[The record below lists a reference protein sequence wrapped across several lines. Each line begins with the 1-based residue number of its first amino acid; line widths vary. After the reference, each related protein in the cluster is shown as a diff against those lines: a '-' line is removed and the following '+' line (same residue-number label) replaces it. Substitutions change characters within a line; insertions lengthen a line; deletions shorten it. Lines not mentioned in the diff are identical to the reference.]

1 MRRIL
6 LPQQELRRYHSNLL
20 HRNAH
25 SRAEQQPF
33 KHSSRTTPPIMANR
47 PSLHSQLAALIK
59 RQPIT
64 ATPETTLRE
73 AVQLMSEHRVGS
85 IIVLEPESGR
95 PIGIF
100 TLRDLLHKVAAKS
113 CDLDQMIMSVMSD
126 TGLQMLNWRSTVYQA
141 ALVMARH
148 GIHHVIV
155 VDAAGKLKGIV
166 SQEDIYELQSGGGK
180 AISGAIRS
188 ARDLD
193 ALIGAAED
201 IRKLALYTLA
211 EGGAAEALTQLISS
225 LNDHLT
231 VRLIELTK
239 QEFPLPKVPWAWIA
253 FGSEGRYE
261 QTLSTDQDNGLV
273 FAAPADQVEATRQAF
288 LPFALEVNK
297 RLDKLGFPL
306 CKGNV
311 MASNPEL
318 CLSLEEW
325 QQRYNGWLRSNS
337 PQALLNATIYFDFR
351 PLYGDES
358 LTDELSA
365 WLNKHVPGANLFLR
379 FMAENAFAVKPPL
392 GLIRD
397 FTFDVSKDFPH
408 SIDLKSYGTRL
419 FVDAARILA
428 LANGVDATGTP
439 ERLRAVAAKGKLSGE
454 DVGAVIEGFQFLQKL
469 RLRVQQE
476 GTPIGLANRVDPE
489 KLNELDRL
497 VLKEAFKQ
505 AKKMQ
510 GRIQID
516 YRL

>member
-1 MRRIL
+1 M
-6 LPQQELRRYHSNLL
+6 N
-20 HRNAH
+20 
-25 SRAEQQPF
+25 
-33 KHSSRTTPPIMANR
+33 PPPSR
-47 PSLHSQLAALIK
+47 PSLHSQLAAMIK

-64 ATPETTLRE
+64 ATPETSLRE

-113 CDLDQMIMSVMSD
+113 CDLDQMVMSVMSD
-126 TGLQMLNWRSTVYQA
+126 SGLQMLNWRSTVYQA

-188 ARDLD
+188 ARDLEG
-193 ALIGAAED
+193 LIAAAED
-201 IRKLALYTLA
+201 IRKLAIRTLA
-211 EGGAAEALTQLISS
+211 EGGAAEGLTQMIST

-239 QEFPLPKVPWAWIA
+239 QDFQLPKVAWAWIA

-261 QTLSTDQDNGLV
+261 QTLSTDQDNGIV
-273 FAAPADQVEATRQAF
+273 FAASPEQAEATRQAF

-297 RLDKLGFPL
+297 RLDTLGFPL

-311 MASNPEL
+311 MASNPQL
-318 CLSLEEW
+318 CLSLDEW

-337 PQALLNATIYFDFR
+337 PQALLDSTIYFDFR
-351 PLYGDES
+351 PIYGDES
-358 LTDELSA
+358 LTDELSE
-365 WLNKHVPGANLFLR
+365 WLRVTYSRCNTVPALYGRRCLR
-379 FMAENAFAVKPPL
+379 TRSPL

-397 FTFDVSKDFPH
+397 FIFDKNPIFPTP
-408 SIDLKSYGTRL
+408 STLRPTARACSSTRH
-419 FVDAARILA
+419 ASSHWPTA
-428 LANGVDATGTP
+428 
-439 ERLRAVAAKGKLSGE
+439 
-454 DVGAVIEGFQFLQKL
+454 
-469 RLRVQQE
+469 
-476 GTPIGLANRVDPE
+476 
-489 KLNELDRL
+489 
-497 VLKEAFKQ
+497 
-505 AKKMQ
+505 
-510 GRIQID
+510 
-516 YRL
+516 

>member
-1 MRRIL
+1 
-6 LPQQELRRYHSNLL
+6 
-20 HRNAH
+20 
-25 SRAEQQPF
+25 
-33 KHSSRTTPPIMANR
+33 MATR
-47 PSLHSQLAALIK
+47 PTLHSQLAAMIK
-59 RQPIT
+59 RKPIT

-73 AVQLMSEHRVGS
+73 AVQMMSEFRVGS
-85 IIVLEPESGR
+85 IIVVEPESGR

-113 CDLDQMIMSVMSD
+113 CDLDQMVMSVMSD
-126 TGLQMLNWRSTVYQA
+126 SGLQMLNWRSTVYQA

-155 VDAAGKLKGIV
+155 VDAAGKLQGIV

-180 AISGAIRS
+180 AISGAIRG
-188 ARDLD
+188 ARDLEG
-193 ALIGAAED
+193 LIAAAED
-201 IRKLALYTLA
+201 IRKLAMRTLA
-211 EGGAAEALTQLISS
+211 EGGAAEGLTQLISS

-231 VRLIELTK
+231 VRLIELTQ
-239 QEFPLPKVPWAWIA
+239 QEFQLPKVQWAWIA

-261 QTLSTDQDNGLV
+261 QTLSTDQDNGIV
-273 FAAPADQVEATRQAF
+273 FAASPEQAEATRQAF

-297 RLDKLGFPL
+297 RLDTLGFPL

-311 MASNPEL
+311 MASNPQL

-325 QQRYNGWLRSNS
+325 QQRYNTWLRSNS
-337 PQALLNATIYFDFR
+337 SQALLDATIYFDFR

-365 WLNKHVPGANLFLR
+365 WLKKHVPSATLFLR
-379 FMAENAFAVKPPL
+379 FMAETAVSVKPPL

-397 FTFDVSKDFPH
+397 FTFDVNKDFPH
-408 SIDLKSYGTRL
+408 SIDLKTSGTRL

-428 LANGVDATGTP
+428 LANGVDATSTP
-439 ERLRAVAAKGKLSGE
+439 ERLRAVAEKGKLGR
-454 DVGAVIEGFQFLQKL
+454 DDIGAIIEGFFFMQQL

-476 GTPIGLANRVDPE
+476 GTPMGLANRVDPE
-489 KLNELDRL
+489 KLNELDRF

-505 AKKMQ
+505 AKKLQ
-510 GRIQID
+510 GRIQMD